1 MSRYHACQG
10 ETLLGSLRETAA
22 EPDGAGLADER
33 YCASD
38 EEIRPDLDLA
48 NSGLS
53 LFAQLSDAEV
63 VDLLA

>member
-1 MSRYHACQG
+1 LHRLPLQRAFVAG
-10 ETLLGSLRETAA
+10 
-22 EPDGAGLADER
+22 GAGLADER